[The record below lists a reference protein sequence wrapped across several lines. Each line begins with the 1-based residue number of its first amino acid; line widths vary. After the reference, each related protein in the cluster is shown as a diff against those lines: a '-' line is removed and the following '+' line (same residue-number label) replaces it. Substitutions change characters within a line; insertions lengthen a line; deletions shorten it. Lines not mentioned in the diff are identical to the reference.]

1 MRCAW
6 ILVIGCAGC
15 LSAFSSPGSSATGG
29 GAADLALGGG
39 NGSGGGGMGNG
50 SGEGSGGSNAPVD
63 MSASVVDAGAGLAP
77 GTLAVSWMHGQADCS
92 KSTDPELQLLQYN
105 ANTYIM
111 RQDKCR
117 TFEAPFVYVLLG
129 SKSALLL
136 DTGDTTSTGIHD
148 KVVTLIGS
156 RPLLV
161 AHTHAHGDHVDSDDA
176 FSGQPN
182 TTVVAHTVAAVQ
194 AAFGIST
201 WPTSQGS
208 LDLGDRVLD
217 VIAIPGHETTHV
229 ALYDRQTGIL
239 LTGDTLYPGL
249 LFVSDWTA
257 YRASVARLQQFA
269 ASRPISHVLG
279 AHIEM
284 TATPTVNYA
293 YGTTYQP
300 NEHVLELAASHL
312 AELNDALTALGPT
325 APTSSRVS
333 QCQNAARPL
342 DAGCAMIVHNDFVID
357 PQ

>member
-6 ILVIGCAGC
+6 LVAIGCAGC
-15 LSAFSSPGSSATGG
+15 LSTVAPSGGNPAAGGRAADLGAGGGG
-29 GAADLALGGG
+29 GAGDGGAGGG
-39 NGSGGGGMGNG
+39 GAGGGGSGGGDLG
-50 SGEGSGGSNAPVD
+50 APD
-63 MSASVVDAGAGLAP
+63 GGLAP
-77 GTLAVSWMHGQADCS
+77 GTLAVSWMHGQANCNT
-92 KSTDPELQLLQYN
+92 STDPELQVHAYN
-105 ANTYIM
+105 ATTYII
-111 RQDKCR
+111 REDKCR

-129 SKSALLL
+129 TTSALLL
-136 DTGDTTSTGIHD
+136 DTGATDTAALHD
-148 KVVTLIGS
+148 EVVKLVGS

-161 AHTHAHGDHVDSDDA
+161 AHTHAHGDHVASDDK

-194 AAFGIST
+194 AAFGIAT

-208 LDLGDRVLD
+208 IDLGGRVID
-217 VIAIPGHETTHV
+217 AVAIPGHEATHI

-239 LTGDTLYPGL
+239 LTGDTLYAGL

-284 TATPTVNYA
+284 TSTPTVNYA

-300 NEHVLELAASHL
+300 NEHVLELGPSHL
-312 AELNDALTALGPT
+312 KELADALVALGPT
-325 APTSSRVS
+325 APTASRVS
-333 QCQNAARPL
+333 QCQNAPRPL
-342 DAGCAMIVHNDFVID
+342 DAGCALIVHDDFVID